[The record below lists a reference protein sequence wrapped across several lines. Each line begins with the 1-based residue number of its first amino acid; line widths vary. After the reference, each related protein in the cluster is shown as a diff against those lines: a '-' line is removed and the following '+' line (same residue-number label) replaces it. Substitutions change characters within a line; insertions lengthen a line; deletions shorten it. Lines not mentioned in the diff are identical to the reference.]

1 MGFRYEVI
9 VKKECENRKNISSFL
24 MLEDSA
30 AIVIHIDS
38 AEASDYGIKR
48 ADINNKSADFAII
61 LRDRIRDEINEWL
74 EHNHLDRVLYAI
86 SIEEI
91 EAWILPIYE
100 KRNSDSRSNPKE
112 HLQRVL
118 RRNKSTKKI
127 TLNTAGYEE
136 ISKVFRK
143 VKNVKK
149 ANLLNYN
156 SSLKAFW
163 EEVEGFNFN
172 Q

>member
-1 MGFRYEVI
+1 M
-9 VKKECENRKNISSFL
+9 

-100 KRNSDSRSNPKE
+100 KRNSDSRS
-112 HLQRVL
+112 
-118 RRNKSTKKI
+118 
-127 TLNTAGYEE
+127 
-136 ISKVFRK
+136 
-143 VKNVKK
+143 
-149 ANLLNYN
+149 
-156 SSLKAFW
+156 
-163 EEVEGFNFN
+163 
-172 Q
+172 